1 MQADVVAVVLAAGA
15 SSRLG
20 RPKALVDL
28 AGRPAV
34 SIVAACIA
42 AGGVSTGV
50 VVVGEPHA
58 DEIRQGADAAP
69 LAWALNP
76 APAAGRLGSVRCGLL
91 ATPRDTDVLLWPVDR
106 PLAPPAA
113 VAALLAARGEAGEPF
128 VVSPTERGRRGHPLV
143 LAAALRARIMAAAPD
158 TDLRALLA
166 GPDVR
171 RIDVPVAEGAGIHA
185 NLDTE
190 EAVRLARELLE
201 RRDA

>member
-28 AGRPAV
+28 GGRPAV
-34 SIVAACIA
+34 SLLAAHAA
-42 AGGVSTGV
+42 AGGVTSGV
-50 VVVGEPHA
+50 VVVGAPHA
-58 DEIRQGADAAP
+58 DEIRQGAEVAP

-91 ATPRDTDVLLWPVDR
+91 ATPRDADVLLWPVDR
-106 PLAPPAA
+106 PLAPPGV
-113 VAALLAARGEAGEPF
+113 VAALLAARGETGESF

-143 LAAALRARIMAAAPD
+143 LAAALRARIVAAPPD
-158 TDLRALLA
+158 TNLREFLA

-171 RIDVPVAEGAGIHA
+171 RIDVPVAEGTGIHA

-190 EAVRLARELLE
+190 EAVRAAREGLE